1 MMEDGPVLAV
11 IRASYRPKIPNR
23 QSLIEREV
31 LTMKRLPILFMLA
44 IASAS
49 IGLVQQ
55 NLGKS
60 SLSQDMKAKV
70 SDVDKSFMMKAA
82 DAGMAEVELGQLAL
96 KQATNDDVKRF
107 AQRMVDDHSKAGQE
121 LKQFA
126 DSKGVTLPAMVSA
139 SPKKLFDK
147 MSKLSGAAFDRE
159 YMSEMVKD
167 HEKAVALFESQS
179 KSGKDMELK
188 AWVDKTLPT
197 LREHLQLA
205 RDTASKVGAK
215 AD

>member
-1 MMEDGPVLAV
+1 MFV
-11 IRASYRPKIPNR
+11 
-23 QSLIEREV
+23 
-31 LTMKRLPILFMLA
+31 LA

-60 SLSQDMKAKV
+60 GLTQDMQMKLNSA
-70 SDVDKSFMMKAA
+70 DKSFVTKTAA
-82 DAGMAEVELGQLAL
+82 GGMAEVEMAQLAL
-96 KQATNDDVKRF
+96 KQSTNEDVKRL
-107 AQRMVDDHSKAGQE
+107 AQRLADDHGKANQE
-121 LKQFA
+121 LKQYA
-126 DSKGVTLPAMVSA
+126 DSKSITLPTAMSA
-139 SPKKLFDK
+139 DHKKFFDK
-147 MSKLSGAAFDRE
+147 LSKLSGAAFDRE
-159 YMSEMVKD
+159 YVNEMVKN
-167 HEKAVALFESQS
+167 HEKNVTMFEAQS
-179 KSGKDMELK
+179 KNSKDAELK